1 LLSGIIAPEIEIV
14 FVAALVEVII
24 FESPS
29 EPGACSVPT
38 PFSERLSGKAR
49 YPCRLPD
56 FCFSTYETDTCSAV
70 DRLDT
75 SVESI
80 DMNGEGSRLG
90 SYHHHAALLRSAFA
104 SHGFAVKYLTE
115 IDSLVA
121 ETDAPVGQARINP
134 PW

>member
-1 LLSGIIAPEIEIV
+1 VSRTNSVASRASLLSGIIAPEIEIV
-14 FVAALVEVII
+14 FVAPLDEVII

-70 DRLDT
+70 GRLDT
-75 SVESI
+75 SVESF
-80 DMNGEGSRLG
+80 DMSGEESRLG
-90 SYHHHAALLRSAFA
+90 TLITTTPLCFGVR
-104 SHGFAVKYLTE
+104 L
-115 IDSLVA
+115 
-121 ETDAPVGQARINP
+121 
-134 PW
+134 